1 MTMRGSSGAGALAAL
16 PDLLGAA
23 DLTGRGAL
31 SGAVDPGDWDQPRD
45 AEALGHRFARAVV
58 AADVEAIVALYAAD
72 AVVSL
77 PAGREAAGTEAV
89 RQAFAAALA
98 HGLDLRVESVGRP
111 IVTGSLACT
120 TTVDVAGRVHTQVAR
135 REPDGTWRWIRDV
148 SRLSARAAEQPQ
160 PLG

>member
-16 PDLLGAA
+16 PDRLPTA

-31 SGAVDPGDWDQPRD
+31 TGAVDP
-45 AEALGHRFARAVV
+45 EALGHRFARAVV
-58 AADVEAIVALYAAD
+58 TGDVEAIVALYAAD

-98 HGLDLRVESVGRP
+98 RGLDLRVESVGRP

-148 SRLSARAAEQPQ
+148 SRLSARAAEQP
-160 PLG
+160 LG